1 MLGDEHR
8 LDPFD
13 QRFEAGEMTAIE
25 LLGAPQGQGD
35 AVKAHRIIA
44 PQLEEPILR
53 RRLMHIILGVH
64 LKEADLR
71 PRGRDLRHMRRAQAY
86 THAAPQ
92 DLLSL
97 GHDRGPTRSFWLG
110 PLEAGA
116 GDLRAPPPQCQSTFR
131 PRTAALAPAL
141 RWREAAM
148 RRPRRK

>member
-71 PRGRDLRHMRRAQAY
+71 PSGRDLRHMRRAQAY

-97 GHDRGPTRSFWLG
+97 GHDRGPPRSFWLG
-110 PLEAGA
+110 PLEAAA
-116 GDLRAPPPQCQSTFR
+116 GDLRAGADRHLGPTIPTPSLLAF
-131 PRTAALAPAL
+131 PRA
-141 RWREAAM
+141 RI
-148 RRPRRK
+148 RRVLPL